1 MKLCYMI
8 VKAGL
13 ALHLIA
19 AYLVGRSPQRAVL
32 NGESEV
38 CTPPYVLRMG
48 DRYRRLGFAD

>member
-1 MKLCYMI
+1 MI

-38 CTPPYVLRMG
+38 CSLPYVLRMG